1 MERVRYSRDPYASVQ
16 VHLTMTVK
24 QTRFTG
30 VRNACGG
37 EFRGWLGNLVLLPQ
51 AQSDTWKKSQLY
63 YKEKGNMTEKK

>member
-16 VHLTMTVK
+16 VHLTMAVK

-37 EFRGWLGNLVLLPQ
+37 GEIGRCLVNPKLLPQ
-51 AQSDTWKKSQLY
+51 VQSDTWKMSQFY
-63 YKEKGNMTEKK
+63 